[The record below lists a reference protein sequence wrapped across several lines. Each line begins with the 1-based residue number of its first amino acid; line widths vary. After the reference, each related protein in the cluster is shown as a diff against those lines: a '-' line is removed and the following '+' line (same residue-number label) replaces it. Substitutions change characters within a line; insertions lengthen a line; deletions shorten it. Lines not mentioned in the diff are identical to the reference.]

1 MSKEA
6 LTLKE
11 AAEIVAVAADN
22 MERQLKRGWI
32 KWDERLIKSMRR
44 LIEFVIEENKKRQP

>member
-1 MSKEA
+1 M
-6 LTLKE
+6 TLKE